1 MLSAAFTRWQGLVV
15 LRAVTLVAALEKEDA
30 AALPSMVEQA
40 PALRR
45 GPSTRE
51 AGFLERGFTAG
62 PGR

>member
-1 MLSAAFTRWQGLVV
+1 VV

-30 AALPSMVEQA
+30 AALPSMVEQV